1 MLSGIVSLLL
11 MLVFVAVWAWAW
23 RPRHKAGF
31 DAAARLALEEHAGAG
46 EAGDA
51 PTLRDDHGGPRA

>member
-31 DAAARLALEEHAGAG
+31 EAAARLALEEQVD
-46 EAGDA
+46 EA
-51 PTLRDDHGGPRA
+51 DDLAATVRADHRRPRA